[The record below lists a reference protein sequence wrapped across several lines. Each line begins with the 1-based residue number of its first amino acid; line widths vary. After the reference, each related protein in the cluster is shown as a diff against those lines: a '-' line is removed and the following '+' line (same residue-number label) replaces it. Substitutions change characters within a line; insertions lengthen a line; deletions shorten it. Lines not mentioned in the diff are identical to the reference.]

1 MERGTPVYVM
11 VNGRTRTAKYEF
23 RIVDGE
29 PLGHHSVYMDD
40 GSGRRVVC
48 GCELRLPCN
57 CGASLEPD
65 YTNGDH
71 DDGCPAKA

>member
-1 MERGTPVYVM
+1 MM
-11 VNGRTRTAKYEF
+11 AKYEF

-48 GCELRLPCN
+48 GCKIRPACS
-57 CGASLEPD
+57 CKASSEPD

-71 DDGCPAKA
+71 DDGCPARV